1 MTSPKGS
8 RFDGVPLN
16 SAALGATARQGVR
29 AGLIAQTLTQLG
41 SLGATMIMARML
53 TTSDFG
59 IMAVIQSVMGVTVLL
74 AVSGIG
80 ATLITRTSQVA
91 EAASS
96 YFWILGSLGLVAAI
110 VISLL
115 AGPLSSLL
123 GVPTARP
130 FLQVVPFGLPL
141 GLMGMV
147 PDALLLRMRKFGA
160 HRSAAIL
167 GSFTYF
173 AIEILLVLRGFGVW
187 SVIAGQMI
195 GTTVSLIAA
204 AALARWAPLSR
215 PSFTVLRSDVR
226 NLGGLGLARVLEYL
240 YKNVDYWAV
249 GRSLGAGPL
258 GAYYVA
264 YVLPNIVRLRLS
276 DTFRTVMLPI
286 LSRAGGL
293 SRPELAYTRA
303 FRLFLFV
310 SLPTIAGLYALADPI
325 IDVFFGD
332 QWRGAVAPMRIILI
346 GAVLDLV
353 IQCVSAF
360 AVARRRVSGVAA
372 TAAIRVICTVMLILV
387 LLQVER
393 STTSIAVGVAGATAL
408 TLLFQEFVVARPL
421 GVSLVGQ
428 SGAIL
433 AVLVPALIMV
443 AGVMLTIQLTN
454 VQDAVVQLV
463 VGVPVGVLLY
473 FSASAVF
480 SRATLVDS
488 VKQLRLLV
496 GRAPKVA

>member
-8 RFDGVPLN
+8 RFDGVPLD

-29 AGLIAQTLTQLG
+29 AGLIAQTLTQVG

-80 ATLITRTSQVA
+80 ATLITRTSHVA

-96 YFWILGSLGLVAAI
+96 YFWILGSLRLGAAI

-123 GVPTARP
+123 GVPTAKP

-141 GLMGMV
+141 GLVGMV

-215 PSFTVLRSDVR
+215 PSFTVLRSDLR
-226 NLGGLGLARVLEYL
+226 NLGGLGLSRVLEYL

-276 DTFRTVMLPI
+276 DTFRTVMLP
-286 LSRAGGL
+286 
-293 SRPELAYTRA
+293 
-303 FRLFLFV
+303 
-310 SLPTIAGLYALADPI
+310 
-325 IDVFFGD
+325 
-332 QWRGAVAPMRIILI
+332 
-346 GAVLDLV
+346 
-353 IQCVSAF
+353 
-360 AVARRRVSGVAA
+360 
-372 TAAIRVICTVMLILV
+372 
-387 LLQVER
+387 
-393 STTSIAVGVAGATAL
+393 
-408 TLLFQEFVVARPL
+408 
-421 GVSLVGQ
+421 
-428 SGAIL
+428 
-433 AVLVPALIMV
+433 
-443 AGVMLTIQLTN
+443 
-454 VQDAVVQLV
+454 
-463 VGVPVGVLLY
+463 
-473 FSASAVF
+473 
-480 SRATLVDS
+480 
-488 VKQLRLLV
+488 LLV
-496 GRAPKVA
+496 EGRWALEA